1 MGVVNSVNKLAGV
14 VTSCF
19 YKKRICKIIIILNNY
34 SLHDYTSQQQDEAFT
49 SCTMLCRCIRHA
61 EDG

>member
-1 MGVVNSVNKLAGV
+1 MGVVNSVNKLAGRV
-14 VTSCF
+14 IMSCF
-19 YKKRICKIIIILNNY
+19 YKKKKRIY
-34 SLHDYTSQQQDEAFT
+34 SPRLYFTTQQQDEAFT